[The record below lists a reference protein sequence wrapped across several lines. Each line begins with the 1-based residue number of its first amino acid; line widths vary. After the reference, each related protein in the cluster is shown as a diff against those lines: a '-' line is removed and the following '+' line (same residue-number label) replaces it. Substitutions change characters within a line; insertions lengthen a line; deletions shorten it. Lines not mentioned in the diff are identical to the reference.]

1 MTTDFLFTLKF
12 DEAGD
17 SKTVKTHEMSK
28 KEIEGEQ

>member
-17 SKTVKTHEMSK
+17 LKIVKMHRLSA
-28 KEIEGEQ
+28 KEVEEEQ